1 MRVYEYSWQ
10 SDEKGI
16 EITVDMDVLIY
27 LIDAFKEKIKTS
39 VANDGFESAR
49 RYFKDLDV
57 LERKLNELLKR
68 KEKEDADSES
78 EQ

>member
-1 MRVYEYSWQ
+1 MRVYEYNWEAY
-10 SDEKGI
+10 EKGTD
-16 EITVDMDVLIY
+16 ITVDMDVLIY

-68 KEKEDADSES
+68 KEKEDDNPKTE
-78 EQ
+78 